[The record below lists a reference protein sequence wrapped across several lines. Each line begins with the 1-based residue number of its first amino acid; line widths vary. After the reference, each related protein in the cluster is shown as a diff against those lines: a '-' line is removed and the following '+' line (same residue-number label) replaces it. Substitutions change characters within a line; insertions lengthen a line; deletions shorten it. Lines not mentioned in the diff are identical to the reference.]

1 MPEESDLQLM
11 PAVVRGDLLNGFYV
25 SMIFLGML
33 FVVFSLVCLFLDK
46 KKVFE
51 FFKSFENKKK
61 ELVEIINDA
70 EQMIEELNKFSDYIV
85 NQIDLKNEQLNKSLK
100 DTEAKIHQ
108 LSEKAAAIGGSASV
122 SIDTTAIN
130 VKRQKAHAGLR
141 ALVSQ
146 PPIRKVNSK
155 NEMDD
160 SVSNTQETGTKD
172 KVVPFHSKY
181 SEVLRLYR
189 EGMGNLDIAKSLNI
203 GKGEVELIVGLRR

>member
-1 MPEESDLQLM
+1 M
-11 PAVVRGDLLNGFYV
+11 NGFYV